1 VLVFVHLVLRQYQVG
16 LVRLVCGGLP
26 EQLVLSRGDHC
37 KAKINHYYLG
47 EKIIDNLTGIILN
60 FFLKKIHILIP
71 NPKMHFN

>member
-47 EKIIDNLTGIILN
+47 EKIIDNLTGIILKI
-60 FFLKKIHILIP
+60 FLKKIHILIL

>member
-1 VLVFVHLVLRQYQVG
+1 MLRQYQVG

-47 EKIIDNLTGIILN
+47 EKIIDNVTVILLN
-60 FFLKKIHILIP
+60 FFFKKLI
-71 NPKMHFN
+71 FDF

>member
-47 EKIIDNLTGIILN
+47 EKIIDNVMVIILY
-60 FFLKKIHILIP
+60 FLLKNLYFDP